1 MRREN
6 GNWFVVDLG
15 STNGIEVNGKR
26 TDRAKLEH
34 DDRILLGRTE
44 VTFERS

>member
-1 MRREN
+1 
-6 GNWFVVDLG
+6 
-15 STNGIEVNGKR
+15 VNGKR

-34 DDRILLGRTE
+34 DDRIVLGQTE